1 MRSGDVVC
9 SDHFGGWAVTKGS
22 RRSVLRVALLAAAAF
37 VALAPVAASAQQAL
51 PEKLIIGGVASK
63 TGAGSVMGVAVETG
77 LNMAVEEINANG
89 GIAGKQ
95 VEVRIADTQSDPT
108 AASNETKR
116 LIFEAGAQMLI
127 GPSVSQEALPS
138 AVVSTQA
145 KVIQL
150 TTAGTLDLT
159 PEVAPYHFAFQ
170 WSAQA
175 QAIAMA
181 DYAVKVL
188 GSKAPAILAD
198 NGGQSKSGVVAL
210 HERLKE
216 LGVNPVGE
224 QEFPFRVDDM
234 TPQVL
239 SLRRAGADAVLFFA
253 STIEDTTKVVTT
265 TSDLSWDVP
274 IVGQGSVAV
283 YAAQVAAKL
292 GPDAL
297 KNVVGEAYPGMTYCP
312 SDAVGGSEYAKFL
325 VRLKAYAPDVV
336 DKVPNSM
343 IAHYYAMAYILKTAI
358 EATGTVDGPTLT
370 AWIEENAAQIP
381 VMHGVPGASKTSHFL
396 FGPESVQM
404 VTDPQILREDGLI
417 ARASC

>member
-1 MRSGDVVC
+1 
-9 SDHFGGWAVTKGS
+9 
-22 RRSVLRVALLAAAAF
+22 
-37 VALAPVAASAQQAL
+37 
-51 PEKLIIGGVASK
+51 
-63 TGAGSVMGVAVETG
+63 
-77 LNMAVEEINANG
+77 
-89 GIAGKQ
+89 
-95 VEVRIADTQSDPT
+95 
-108 AASNETKR
+108 
-116 LIFEAGAQMLI
+116 
-127 GPSVSQEALPS
+127 
-138 AVVSTQA
+138 
-145 KVIQL
+145 
-150 TTAGTLDLT
+150 
-159 PEVAPYHFAFQ
+159 
-170 WSAQA
+170 
-175 QAIAMA
+175 MA